1 MSDELRACFEDCCHW
16 VNSHP
21 VSRAE
26 FEQAVSRKDPIQQN
40 PIMAKVRCPK
50 RLSAASD
57 AIEKKLGFY
66 VGVHTRRSGS
76 TLPDARNPPIFDKGT
91 DQSRGDATDVDL
103 QQWKEA
109 HKDGA
114 PSRD

>member
-1 MSDELRACFEDCCHW
+1 VSDELRACFEDCCHW

-21 VSRAE
+21 VSKAD
-26 FEQAVSRKDPIQQN
+26 FALAVLTNDPVHQN
-40 PIMAKVRCPK
+40 PILAKVRCPK
-50 RLSAASD
+50 SLSVASD

-66 VGVHTRRSGS
+66 VGVHTRLSGS
-76 TLPDARNPPIFDKGT
+76 SLPGARNPPIFETGT

-109 HKDGA
+109 HKDETQNT
-114 PSRD
+114 